1 MVTRDLHVHA
11 RVYMRDQL
19 GAPLW
24 SCVTCVYMRDQM
36 EALSWSRV
44 TCMYMRAQV
53 EVRVRVSVTVPLW
66 SCVTC
71 VHIGLTL
78 TLFNI
83 EIFEIPILNI

>member
-44 TCMYMRAQV
+44 TCMYMRAC
-53 EVRVRVSVTVPLW
+53 T
-66 SCVTC
+66 CVTS
-71 VHIGLTL
+71 
-78 TLFNI
+78 
-83 EIFEIPILNI
+83 